1 MRISDW
7 SSDVCSSDLDGLR
20 CVDAGVDLLEQ
31 RADHACAPRIAIEF
45 PQRIQAVLMPQDPA
59 EYAILCTQ
67 ADADDAP
74 AIGKSVLQQ
83 AMQIPGLMCALK
95 AAAADVT
102 DALVAVSRVARQLA
116 ADPVPPALFGNA
128 FSRCRVG
135 DPTL

>member
-83 AMQIPGLMCALK
+83 AMQIPGLMRSEERRGGK
-95 AAAADVT
+95 EWVRTGRSGGAAYT
-102 DALVAVSRVARQLA
+102 
-116 ADPVPPALFGNA
+116 
-128 FSRCRVG
+128 
-135 DPTL
+135 